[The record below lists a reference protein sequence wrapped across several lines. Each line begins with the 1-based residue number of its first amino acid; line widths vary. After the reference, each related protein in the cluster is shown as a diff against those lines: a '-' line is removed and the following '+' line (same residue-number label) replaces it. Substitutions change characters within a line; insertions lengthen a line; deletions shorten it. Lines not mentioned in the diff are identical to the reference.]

1 MQSISLI
8 NTSSPILFHPFSSTK
23 QSAAASYNYGRK
35 NSLFVPIMASKRG
48 SADQNFG
55 GRLVDESMIVLRK
68 RIHEMNL
75 IERNYEAPSNWMEWE
90 KRYYTN
96 YDSIICE
103 AMGILQTQLMNTR
116 PSVAIASMALVAITV
131 PTSSALLFLH
141 LFDLVKALFIF

>member
-8 NTSSPILFHPFSSTK
+8 NSSSSPILLHPFSPTK
-23 QSAAASYNYGRK
+23 RSK
-35 NSLFVPIMASKRG
+35 NSSFVPMIMASKRG

-55 GRLVDESMIVLRK
+55 GRLVDESMIILRK

-75 IERNYEAPSNWMEWE
+75 IERSYEAPSNWMEWE

-96 YDSIICE
+96 YDSMICE
-103 AMGILQTQLMNTR
+103 AMGVLQTQLMNTR
-116 PSVAIASMALVAITV
+116 PSVAIASMVLVAITV

-141 LFDLVKALFIF
+141 LFDLVKALLSSS